1 MPHPVM
7 GIEAVVQVRGG
18 PSDALLRVQELGHT
32 VLENADRLR
41 RPLRLVKPHRAAEV
55 KNQRGDKDG
64 RGHNADEAGRH
75 AAVTWQLGCPR
86 GWTSTTS
93 ASAGS
98 SGGGHLCAACR
109 RGSSGSFEARA

>member
-7 GIEAVVQVRGG
+7 SIEAVVHIWGG
-18 PSDALLRVQELGHT
+18 PSDALFRVQELGHT
-32 VLENADRLR
+32 VFENADGLR

-55 KNQRGDKDG
+55 KNQRGNKYGPG
-64 RGHNADEAGRH
+64 RDADEAGQQ
-75 AAVTWQLGCPR
+75 ATVMWQLGCPSR
-86 GWTSTTS
+86 QESTTS

-109 RGSSGSFEARA
+109 TGSSGSFEGRA